1 MHLVKGSQIFK
12 HFLVDLKK
20 SGALGFAVI
29 SGTAMGLVDT
39 ILIAHVIG
47 YEAAGIYRL
56 ALQFFVLLSM
66 LDICLRHVYG
76 ARLVREDKIME
87 LTNGE
92 TKNSLFYY
100 YRIFGAFILITLTVV
115 VIFLDGMTGEYS
127 YEDFSNIFFVMC
139 IFKLIDLVIG
149 PVESLQMFT
158 GDEVTYLII
167 AAITL
172 TFSLII
178 GYLVLSYVGLLAGVI
193 NFCLFS
199 CFRKCLIR
207 LAQKNSDKSV
217 A

>member
-1 MHLVKGSQIFK
+1 MRRPTGCCICCRCVFSACYVSIDVASILLIIALANYQVSADQIILFYLLSFWAPFVYSASGFSKTVHLVKGSQIFK

-92 TKNSLFYY
+92 TKNSLFY
-100 YRIFGAFILITLTVV
+100 
-115 VIFLDGMTGEYS
+115 S
-127 YEDFSNIFFVMC
+127 Y
-139 IFKLIDLVIG
+139 
-149 PVESLQMFT
+149 
-158 GDEVTYLII
+158 
-167 AAITL
+167 
-172 TFSLII
+172 
-178 GYLVLSYVGLLAGVI
+178 
-193 NFCLFS
+193 
-199 CFRKCLIR
+199 
-207 LAQKNSDKSV
+207 
-217 A
+217 